1 MIHSVERQPPRRWK
15 HPSFSAKSRDPSYL
29 RGTSCIARRAFKL
42 MILIF
47 RLSEIE
53 GEWHELE
60 TKLER
65 AKKRRRTEGG
75 SSQQA

>member
-1 MIHSVERQPPRRWK
+1 MTKGLVIIS
-15 HPSFSAKSRDPSYL
+15 
-29 RGTSCIARRAFKL
+29 
-42 MILIF
+42 LI

-65 AKKRRRTEGG
+65 AKKRRRTEPSA
-75 SSQQA
+75 SSQQP

>member
-1 MIHSVERQPPRRWK
+1 
-15 HPSFSAKSRDPSYL
+15 
-29 RGTSCIARRAFKL
+29 